1 MEEKHSFK
9 GGQRINQ
16 EIMSLQTYGELS
28 KVYLD
33 KKEKPENQVLE
44 KLMEYSLKHV
54 DDFENRLD
62 SYAFQGNLLKN

>member
-1 MEEKHSFK
+1 M
-9 GGQRINQ
+9 
-16 EIMSLQTYGELS
+16 
-28 KVYLD
+28 
-33 KKEKPENQVLE
+33 KEKSESQVLE